1 MEKDR
6 GNDVSTRTGADGVGV
21 AGKVIAVT
29 GAAGVL
35 CRALCEDFLTHGAHV
50 ALIGRHLE
58 KLEVLRE
65 ELAAKG
71 LTEAIAV
78 EADVLDRKAVEAALA
93 TIVAKWGRVD
103 ILVNGAGGNHP
114 KGTTPA
120 EQMEPTTP
128 IEDTFFGMNEEG
140 FSHVF
145 NLNLTGTVIPCQVFG
160 KAMCNAGK
168 GVILNFCSMASFHPL
183 TKVGAYGAAKAAVAN
198 FTCWLATHLAPMGIR
213 VNALAPGFFVSD
225 QNRFL
230 LIAKDG
236 SGYTARGNKV
246 IAHTPMRRFGEP
258 NDLCGAARFLISD
271 EASFITGVILPVDGG
286 FIAHSGV

>member
-1 MEKDR
+1 MER
-6 GNDVSTRTGADGVGV
+6 EDVNGAAAQNCADKAGV

-35 CRALCEDFLTHGAHV
+35 CRALCEDFLRHGAFV
-50 ALIGRHLE
+50 ALIGRHMD
-58 KLEVLRE
+58 KLEALRE

-71 LTEAIAV
+71 LTAAISV

-93 TIVAKWGRVD
+93 TILAKWGRID

-128 IEDTFFGMNEEG
+128 VEDTFFGMNEEG

-160 KAMCNAGK
+160 KAMCDAGK

-258 NDLCGAARFLISD
+258 NDLCGAARFLVSD
-271 EASFITGVILPVDGG
+271 EAAFITGVVLPVDGG